1 MDFEL
6 LRSDWNDL
14 RCNVSGNLQLAESE
28 VVDVLA
34 QYMEKLNERNGGIYT
49 LLRIINVEKRR
60 DSARGNRYLV
70 ELELMERGRSVVR
83 LSEYVYLLLHPS
95 ADSQLAGDD
104 NSPENT
110 APASALAST
119 PASGLNTASPPSTKA
134 PPRPGDG
141 ATTAWSTGYA
151 KPLLC
156 QPVMLE
162 WRKDVM
168 VHFVVPVKNQ
178 ARWVQQFIS
187 DMASLYRQTKDAN
200 FSVVIVDFESDD
212 MDVEQALRES
222 SIPRYE
228 YLRREG
234 NFERSAGL
242 QIGVD
247 TIEDNHSIV
256 FLCDLHIHFPGNILE
271 SIRKHCV
278 EGRLAFAPILMRLDC
293 GSSPLE
299 PDGYWEVNGFG
310 LLGLYK
316 SDFDKIGGM
325 NTEEYKDRWGGEDW
339 ELLDRVLQ
347 NGLEVE
353 RLRLRN
359 FFHYFHSKRGMWN
372 FQNTNKKSP
381 KG

>member
-1 MDFEL
+1 M

-34 QYMEKLNERNGGIYT
+34 QFMEKLNERNGGIYT

-83 LSEYVYLLLHPS
+83 LSEYIYLLLHRS
-95 ADSQLAGDD
+95 RQGDE
-104 NSPENT
+104 SRENT
-110 APASALAST
+110 DSAP
-119 PASGLNTASPPSTKA
+119 ASPPSAATSA
-134 PPRPGDG
+134 LTTPPSHPPSSSSARALATPGS
-141 ATTAWSTGYA
+141 TAYA

-156 QPVMLE
+156 QPLMLR
-162 WRKDVM
+162 WRRDVM

-187 DMASLYRQTKDAN
+187 DMEELHRQTNDEN
-200 FSVVIVDFESDD
+200 FSIIIVDFESED
-212 MDVEQALRES
+212 MDVEKALRES
-222 SIPRYE
+222 SVPRYE
-228 YLRREG
+228 YLRRGG

-247 TIEDNHSIV
+247 TIEDSHSIV
-256 FLCDLHIHFPGNILE
+256 FLCDLHIHFPPNILE

-278 EGRLAFAPILMRLDC
+278 EGRLAFAPIVMRLSC

-299 PDGYWEVNGFG
+299 PDV
-310 LLGLYK
+310 
-316 SDFDKIGGM
+316 GGM
-325 NTEEYKDRWGGEDW
+325 NTEEFKDRWGGEDW
-339 ELLDRVLQ
+339 ELLDRVMQ

-359 FFHYFHSKRGMWN
+359 FFHYYHSKRGMWN
-372 FQNTNKKSP
+372 AQNKKP
-381 KG
+381 LKGLRSLPLGGS